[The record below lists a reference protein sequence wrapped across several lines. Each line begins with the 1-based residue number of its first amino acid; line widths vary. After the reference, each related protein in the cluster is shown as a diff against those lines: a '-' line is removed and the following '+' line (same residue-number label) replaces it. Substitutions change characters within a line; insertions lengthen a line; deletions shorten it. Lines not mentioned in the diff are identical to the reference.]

1 MEEQKQKLACIYARC
16 STDENRQDV
25 EVQLCELR
33 RYCDAYN
40 LPYEEV
46 SEYGSGYKGNQPK
59 LDEVIENIRLDRYSV
74 LIVYSMD
81 RFSRQSPSKINALL
95 DTIVE
100 KYGCRFIA
108 LQQGID
114 SENELTF
121 AVVKPLFVYFAN
133 KFSRDLGDKI
143 RRGIALKKAKQV
155 YKGGRPK
162 KSVDVAAIE
171 ALRAKGLSIR
181 KIVLEINAGRIER
194 NRVSIS
200 MVQRLIQ
207 KHGENTCGQ
216 PNI

>member
-1 MEEQKQKLACIYARC
+1 MEEQRNKLACIYGRC

-25 EVQLCELR
+25 EVQLVELR
-33 RYCDAYN
+33 RWCTAYG
-40 LPYEEV
+40 LAYEEV

-59 LDEVIENIRLDRYSV
+59 LDDVIENIRLKRYSI

-143 RRGIALKKAKQV
+143 RRGIILKKAKKA

-162 KSVDVAAIE
+162 KSVDVAVIE

-181 KIVLEINAGRIER
+181 NIVREINAGKIER
-194 NRVSIS
+194 NRIS
-200 MVQRLIQ
+200 FATVQRVIQ
-207 KHGENTCGQ
+207 KQGENPCVQ

>member
-1 MEEQKQKLACIYARC
+1 MEEQKNRLACIYGRC

-25 EVQLCELR
+25 EVQLIELR
-33 RYCDAYN
+33 RWCTAYG
-40 LPYEEV
+40 LAYEEV

-59 LDEVIENIRLDRYSV
+59 LDEVIENIRLKRYSL

-133 KFSRDLGDKI
+133 KFSRDLSDKI
-143 RRGIALKKAKQV
+143 KRGIALKKARKT

-162 KSVDVAAIE
+162 KSLDVAVIE
-171 ALRAKGLSIR
+171 ALKAKGLSIR
-181 KIVLEINAGRIER
+181 KIVREINAGKIER
-194 NRVSIS
+194 NRIS
-200 MVQRLIQ
+200 FSTVQRVIQ
-207 KHGENTCGQ
+207 KQGEKPCLDQ
-216 PNI
+216 NI

>member
-1 MEEQKQKLACIYARC
+1 MEEQKNKLACIYGRC

-25 EVQLCELR
+25 EVQLVELR
-33 RYCDAYN
+33 RWCTAYG
-40 LPYEEV
+40 LAYEEF

-59 LDEVIENIRLDRYSV
+59 LDEVIENIRLKRYSI

-143 RRGIALKKAKQV
+143 RRGIALKKTKNT

-162 KSVDVAAIE
+162 KSVDVAIIE

-181 KIVLEINAGRIER
+181 NIVREINAGKIER
-194 NRVSIS
+194 NRIS
-200 MVQRLIQ
+200 FATVQRVIQ
-207 KHGENTCGQ
+207 KQGENPCVQ